1 MNKINSEKIS
11 GYAILYNDFFNNE
24 ISYETTSLNNPK
36 LRAIPQ
42 NEVVYDH
49 FVLPFV
55 PLQNVNITDLDTYIK
70 VSFILHDNDNLDED
84 PTPGHIFNTSGGPYI
99 LRTLPEEKKD
109 VSVPLS
115 IWTKLLLILGFF
127 IIAVKFHSKYNVRTK
142 YKKL

>member
-84 PTPGHIFNTSGGPYI
+84 PTPGYIFNTFGGPYI
-99 LRTLPEEKKD
+99 LRTLPEEKKM
-109 VSVPLS
+109 
-115 IWTKLLLILGFF
+115 
-127 IIAVKFHSKYNVRTK
+127 
-142 YKKL
+142 

>member
-1 MNKINSEKIS
+1 M
-11 GYAILYNDFFNNE
+11 
-24 ISYETTSLNNPK
+24 NNPK

-49 FVLPFV
+49 FVLQFV

-84 PTPGHIFNTSGGPYI
+84 PTPGYIFNTFGGPYI

-127 IIAVKFHSKYNVRTK
+127 IIVAKFHSISKSK
-142 YKKL
+142 I